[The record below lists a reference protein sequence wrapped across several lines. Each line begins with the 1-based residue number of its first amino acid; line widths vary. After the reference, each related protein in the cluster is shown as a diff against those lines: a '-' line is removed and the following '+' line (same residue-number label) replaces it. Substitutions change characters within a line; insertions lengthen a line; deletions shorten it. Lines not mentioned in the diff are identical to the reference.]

1 MKKLQKAFETSVNI
15 CFVSDEKY
23 AKPLCTSLYSLLYNR
38 DKTRNYDILIL
49 QDDIPGEAQEQIY
62 ALGKDE
68 PGVSIRFINM
78 RERKSFFRKRQMRIT
93 QQLSITACI
102 CLMRCSQIMKKCCIL
117 IAT

>member
-49 QDDIPGEAQEQIY
+49 QDDIPARHKNKFMHW
-62 ALGKDE
+62 GKKSRE
-68 PGVSIRFINM
+68 SVSV
-78 RERKSFFRKRQMRIT
+78 
-93 QQLSITACI
+93 L
-102 CLMRCSQIMKKCCIL
+102 L
-117 IAT
+117 I

>member
-49 QDDIPGEAQEQIY
+49 QDDIPGEAQEQIH

-78 RERKSFFRKRQMRIT
+78 RERKKFFPGNGKCVLHSSY
-93 QQLSITACI
+93 QLPLVSV
-102 CLMRCSQIMKKCCIL
+102 
-117 IAT
+117 

>member
-49 QDDIPGEAQEQIY
+49 QDDIPGEAQEQIH
-62 ALGKDE
+62 ALEKTSRE
-68 PGVSIRFINM
+68 SHRFNNM
-78 RERKSFFRKRQMRIT
+78 RERKKFFPGNGKCVIT
-93 QQLSITACI
+93 QQLFITACI
-102 CLMRCSQIMKKCCIL
+102 CL
-117 IAT
+117 

>member
-49 QDDIPGEAQEQIY
+49 QDDIPGEAQEQIH

-68 PGVSIRFINM
+68 PGVSIRFIKKKVFSGNG
-78 RERKSFFRKRQMRIT
+78 KCVLHSSY
-93 QQLSITACI
+93 QLPLVSV
-102 CLMRCSQIMKKCCIL
+102 
-117 IAT
+117 

>member
-49 QDDIPGEAQEQIY
+49 QDDIPAAGLKFGRFVGRDEYTTADSDRLVRLPLYYNMKSSDLRFIVDKTLEY
-62 ALGKDE
+62 FGKDIE
-68 PGVSIRFINM
+68 ID
-78 RERKSFFRKRQMRIT
+78 
-93 QQLSITACI
+93 A
-102 CLMRCSQIMKKCCIL
+102 
-117 IAT
+117 